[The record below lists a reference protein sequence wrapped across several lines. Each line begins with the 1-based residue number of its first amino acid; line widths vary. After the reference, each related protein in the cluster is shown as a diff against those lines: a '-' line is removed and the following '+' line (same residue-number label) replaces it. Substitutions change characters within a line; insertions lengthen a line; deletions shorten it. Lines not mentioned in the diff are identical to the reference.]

1 MGHFSVGR
9 LERCFYCVGKIIEML
24 SDFGKY
30 HGHNYL
36 IPEVLKLAKS
46 LLVFPGTKAICECSF
61 STIKHNE
68 IFLRNTMHLEI
79 GSTIVSCSM
88 HIAKSRLVQL
98 DRSGCGFQRWYS
110 GKITNFWDILE
121 KRVISIILNRITK
134 NCKIP

>member
-30 HGHNYL
+30 RGHNYL

-98 DRSGCGFQRWYS
+98 EKSGCGFHRWYL
-110 GKITNFWDILE
+110 GKITIFWDILE
-121 KRVISIILNRITK
+121 KRVISIILNGITK
-134 NCKIP
+134 SWNIA